1 MRKLRPYR
9 TNTVHGSAGG
19 RRYSRSGITT
29 HFETE
34 SGQARFWQIGLLIV
48 AIVVLAFDVASPQVV
63 KAQLSDRAKSAALDA
78 SQAVVRSAGTSY
90 ASKYDT
96 VCDLVTRRLE
106 SYGATL
112 IPPRPETLCP
122 DVDLDGTVTFGAEK
136 QAPSI
141 LLKYLGL
148 RNYYRVRVDISVRY
162 SGGL

>member
-1 MRKLRPYR
+1 MRKLRLSR
-9 TNTVHGSAGG
+9 TNSPDGSVRV
-19 RRYSRSGITT
+19 RRYSSSVVRPDLQA
-29 HFETE
+29 E
-34 SGQARFWQIGLLIV
+34 SGQARFWQVGLLIV

-78 SQAVVRSAGTSY
+78 SQAAGRSTGTSY

-112 IPPRPETLCP
+112 VPPRPETQCP

-136 QAPSI
+136 EAPSI

-148 RNYYRVRVDISVRY
+148 RNYYRVRVDVSVRY